1 MNVIP
6 LIGAIVFSGLG
17 IYICYDYRRFNK
29 NALKAKGRI
38 VGYEEALSTG
48 TDNIK
53 RKVYR
58 PNFELSVNRKIY
70 HVKSKTSFHSK
81 IIPVG
86 HYVDVLYHDG
96 DEENAR
102 LAKENGQG
110 LGILF
115 LGLSLPAYYFGLF
128 H

>member
-1 MNVIP
+1 MNIIP
-6 LIGAIVFSGLG
+6 LFGGVIFSALG
-17 IYICYDYRRFNK
+17 IYVCYDYRRFNK
-29 NALKAKGRI
+29 NALKIKGR
-38 VGYEEALSTG
+38 VLRYEEYIAKD

-58 PNFELSVNRKIY
+58 PFFEFTVNGSTY
-70 HVKSKTSFHSK
+70 VVKSKTSFHSK
-81 IIPVG
+81 IIPVD
-86 HYVDVLYHDG
+86 HYADVLYHKG

-102 LAKENGQG
+102 LAEGNGAG

-115 LGLSLPAYYFGLF
+115 IALSLPAYYFGLF

>member
-6 LIGAIVFSGLG
+6 LFGGIVFSALG

-29 NALKAKGRI
+29 NALKIKGR
-38 VGYEEALSTG
+38 VLGYEEYISK
-48 TDNIK
+48 DSNNIK
-53 RKVYR
+53 IKMYR
-58 PNFELSVNRKIY
+58 PSFELTVNGTTY
-70 HVKSKTSFHSK
+70 DVKSKTSFRSK

-86 HYVDVLYHDG
+86 HHADVLYQEG

-102 LAKENGQG
+102 LAKGNGEG

>member
-1 MNVIP
+1 MNIIP
-6 LIGAIVFSGLG
+6 LFGGIIFSALG
-17 IYICYDYRRFNK
+17 VYICYDYRRFDK
-29 NALKAKGRI
+29 NALKTKGRVI
-38 VGYEEALSTG
+38 RYEEYFSKD

-53 RKVYR
+53 RKMYR
-58 PNFELSVNRKIY
+58 PFFELTVNGSTY
-70 HVKSKTSFHSK
+70 SVKSKSSFRSK

-86 HYVDVLYHDG
+86 HHADVLYQEG

-102 LAKENGQG
+102 LAKGHGEG

-115 LGLSLPAYYFGLF
+115 IGLSLPAYYFGLF

>member
-1 MNVIP
+1 MNIIP
-6 LIGAIVFSGLG
+6 LFGGIVFSALG

-29 NALKAKGRI
+29 NALKIKGR
-38 VGYEEALSTG
+38 VLRYEEYISKG

-53 RKVYR
+53 RKMYR
-58 PNFELSVNRKIY
+58 PFFELTVNGTTY
-70 HVKSKTSFHSK
+70 DVKSKTSFRSK

-86 HYVDVLYHDG
+86 HHADVLYQEG

-102 LAKENGQG
+102 LAKGNGEG
-110 LGILF
+110 LGLLF
-115 LGLSLPAYYFGLF
+115 IALSLPAYYFGLF